1 MLIRII
7 AVGTRMP
14 AWVDQAVS
22 DYDGRFP
29 ADFTIEWKPIKAE
42 PRGAT
47 GSPGAWMTREAARIR
62 QALPPG
68 ATVVALDEHG
78 RDLDTHALSERL
90 ARWRDSARPLAIV
103 IGGPD
108 GLDAG
113 FKAQADERIRLSSL
127 TLAHPLVRVVL
138 IEQLFRAWSI
148 LANHPYHRA

>member
-1 MLIRII
+1 MLIRIV

-14 AWVDQAVS
+14 AWVDQAVG
-22 DYDGRFP
+22 DYGGRFP
-29 ADFTIEWKPIKAE
+29 PDFTIEWKEIKAE
-42 PRGAT
+42 PRGAS
-47 GSPGAWMTREAARIR
+47 GSPAAWMAREAARIR
-62 QALPPG
+62 QALPAG

-78 RDLDTHALSERL
+78 RDLDTRALADRL
-90 ARWRDSARPLAIV
+90 ARWRDAARPLAIV

-113 FKAQADERIRLSSL
+113 FKAQADERIRLSSM

-138 IEQLFRAWSI
+138 AEQLFRAWSI